1 MTLTNFNLDVIFRWS
16 LVNTQIATTYGVIGF
31 GDKQKKSHFG
41 RSYRTFRVVDWFEQ
55 NIAHFQWRLSSIIS

>member
-41 RSYRTFRVVDWFEQ
+41 GAIKPLE
-55 NIAHFQWRLSSIIS
+55 SSIDSNKT